1 MRWKFRI
8 RDLVKLV
15 QDLKRKNT
23 SLEDELRLARE
34 RVAVRDDE
42 NRRWEQER
50 LDIRSRIE
58 KVLGEIGCWSAWMN
72 PRRWRLTKTIDVEI
86 YGQRYTVNGEA
97 DESYGSNSPRLLI
110 NK

>member
-1 MRWKFRI
+1 MTLDRLDALEIRI

-23 SLEDELRLARE
+23 SLEEELRLARE

-58 KVLGEIGCWSAWMN
+58 KVLGEIDLLEC
-72 PRRWRLTKTIDVEI
+72 L
-86 YGQRYTVNGEA
+86 
-97 DESYGSNSPRLLI
+97 DES
-110 NK
+110 KEVAFD